1 MTTKAKIY
9 ISWVA
14 AAGLIVLAAGLYRWQ
29 SSGLPRLLAFL
40 FLAMVLS
47 TQKIRLP
54 GMKGTMSLSFP
65 FILVGIADFGF
76 GETLLLGCTAAF
88 VQTLWHAKTPPKPEQ
103 IVFNIATLVLSAG
116 FADWFSHT
124 VLRLLHLNS
133 LVLLLA
139 AASLI
144 YLLLN
149 TGLVAGVIS
158 LTEEKAF
165 QKEWLYCF
173 YWAFPYFLVSA
184 VAAGVVSALSQF
196 GSWLAALLVLPLI
209 FLCHLWYQIHVER
222 TVRVSAAVPS
232 SDEFPAVLVHDS
244 E

>member
-1 MTTKAKIY
+1 MPTKAKLY
-9 ISWVA
+9 ISWIA
-14 AAGLIVLAAGLYRWQ
+14 AAGLIVLVAGLSRWQ
-29 SSGLPRLLAFL
+29 STGLRRLLAFL
-40 FLAMVLS
+40 FLAMLLS

-103 IVFNIATLVLSAG
+103 IVFNMATLVLSAG
-116 FADWFSHT
+116 CADWLSHAI
-124 VLRLLHLNS
+124 LRLVHLNS

-139 AASLI
+139 SASLI

-158 LTEEKAF
+158 LAEEKPF
-165 QKEWLYCF
+165 QREWLHCF
-173 YWAFPYFLVSA
+173 YWAFPYFLVGA
-184 VAAGVVSALSQF
+184 VAAGLVSTLNQS
-196 GSWLAALLVLPLI
+196 GSWVAGLLVLPLI
-209 FLCHLWYQIHVER
+209 YLCHFWYQIHVER
-222 TVRVSAAVPS
+222 AVRVQAAVPG
-232 SDEFPAVLVHDS
+232 SDEISAVLVQD
-244 E
+244 

>member
-1 MTTKAKIY
+1 MTTKAKLY
-9 ISWVA
+9 ISWIA
-14 AAGLIVLAAGLYRWQ
+14 AVGLIVLVAGLSHWQ
-29 SSGLPRLLAFL
+29 STGLPRLLAFL

-88 VQTLWHAKTPPKPEQ
+88 VQTLWHAKTPPRPEQ
-103 IVFNIATLVLSAG
+103 IVFNMGTLVLSAG
-116 FADWFSHT
+116 CADWLSHT

-139 AASLI
+139 SASLI
-144 YLLLN
+144 YLFVN

-158 LTEEKAF
+158 LTEEKPF
-165 QKEWLYCF
+165 QKEWLHCF

-184 VAAGVVSALSQF
+184 VAAGLVSALGRSA
-196 GSWLAALLVLPLI
+196 GWIVGLLVLPLI
-209 FLCHLWYQIHVER
+209 YVCHFWYQIHIER
-222 TVRVSAAVPS
+222 AVRAQAAAS
-232 SDEFPAVLVHDS
+232 TADEFSPALVQD
-244 E
+244 

>member
-1 MTTKAKIY
+1 MPTKAKLY
-9 ISWVA
+9 ISWIA
-14 AAGLIVLAAGLYRWQ
+14 AAGLIVLVAGLSRWQ
-29 SSGLPRLLAFL
+29 STGLRRLLAFL
-40 FLAMVLS
+40 FLAMLLS

-103 IVFNIATLVLSAG
+103 IVFNMATLVLSAG
-116 FADWFSHT
+116 CADWLSHAT
-124 VLRLLHLNS
+124 LRLVHLNS

-139 AASLI
+139 SASLI

-158 LTEEKAF
+158 LTEEKPF
-165 QKEWLYCF
+165 QKEWLHCF

-184 VAAGVVSALSQF
+184 VAAGLVSTLSHSA
-196 GSWLAALLVLPLI
+196 SWVAGLLVLPLI
-209 FLCHLWYQIHVER
+209 YLCHFWYQIHVER
-222 TVRVSAAVPS
+222 TVRVQAAVPG
-232 SDEFPAVLVHDS
+232 SDEISPVLVQD
-244 E
+244 

>member
-1 MTTKAKIY
+1 MSTKAKIY
-9 ISWVA
+9 ISWIA
-14 AAGLIVLAAGLYRWQ
+14 AAGLIVLVVGLSQWQ

-65 FILVGIADFGF
+65 VILVGIADFGL

-103 IVFNIATLVLSAG
+103 IVFNIGTLVLSAG
-116 FADWFSHT
+116 FADWSSHT
-124 VLRLLHLNS
+124 LLRLLHLNS

-139 AASLI
+139 SASLI

-149 TGLVAGVIS
+149 TALVAGIIS

-165 QKEWLYCF
+165 EKEWLHCF
-173 YWAFPYFLVSA
+173 YWAFPYFLVGA
-184 VAAGVVSALSQF
+184 IAAGVVGALSHF
-196 GSWLAALLVLPLI
+196 GSWFAGLLILPLI
-209 FLCHLWYQIHVER
+209 YLCHLWYQIHVER
-222 TVRVSAAVPS
+222 NVRVSAAVAS
-232 SDEFPAVLVHDS
+232 SDEFPVLVHDS